1 MPTTVDNQAIG
12 FMAALAQA
20 GADPATLQAVVHGT
34 TTTTNALLERKIA
47 KVGLITTKGFRDVL
61 ELGRRTRPQPYGL
74 RGTFEPLIDREL
86 RLEVPERM
94 DADGKV
100 LTPLD
105 EAAVAEAAKTLLA
118 LGCEAV
124 VIHFLHSYINPDAR
138 AARRRDR
145 ARPVAQRLC
154 HGGPC
159 HPVGVPRVR
168 ARRDGGGE
176 RLGPAGA
183 RPLSRRGC
191 APSCSA
197 KGFDRDLLV
206 MQGNGGT
213 ISSQLIAE
221 AAVNTVMSGPASGVM
236 AAAYTGRAS
245 GHPNLITY
253 DMGGTSTDVG
263 LIENAVPQVS
273 GELELEYAMPI
284 HVPMVD
290 VHTIGAGGG
299 SIASVDAAG
308 MLRVGPESAGARP
321 GPICY
326 GRGGTEPTI
335 TDANL
340 VLGRLNPDR
349 LLGVDHPVTLDHV
362 RAIIA
367 EKIGKPLG
375 LDAEAAAAAILRI
388 ANDRM
393 AGAIRL
399 VSLSRGHDPRD
410 FALFAFGGA
419 GPLHATALAR
429 ELAHPDGAGA
439 GAARHHQRAGLRRR
453 RPAPRLCAHRQQAAV
468 GASTMPRSR
477 ASTPSRR
484 PRARRR
490 SAREGVPVREL
501 RRVYTADMQ
510 FQGQSHI
517 LSVGVDRARHRR
529 RRPAQGLRRRLLAPL
544 RHRARGNPAGARQ
557 PAHRGDRRAAGD
569 FAGRARRDRARADL
583 GGRAGRRTPRLVHRR
598 LAPDAGLCPREA
610 AARRRVRRPGDPRAA
625 RLHDRRRTGRQGPAG
640 HARQSVDLGEPSGH
654 DPDLDR
660 VGISMAFRFVHAADI
675 HLDSPLRSLA
685 LRNPELAD
693 LIGNAT
699 RQVFTGIIDLC
710 LAEEV
715 DALFLAGDLYDGDQ
729 TSMKTARYFANQLHR
744 LDQAGIRVFIVRGNH
759 DALSRITKELILP
772 ESVKLFSGRAEA
784 IPIEGAAGM
793 PRVVIHGMSFA
804 QPHAPDSLMPR
815 TSRRS
820 RGR

>member
-1 MPTTVDNQAIG
+1 MASKSSFTVGIDVGGTFTDLLAIDPTTNEVKLAKVPTTVENQAIG
-12 FMAALAQA
+12 FMAALAA
-20 GADPATLQAVVHGT
+20 ASLDPALLQAVVHGT
-34 TTTTNALLERKIA
+34 TTTTNAVLERKIA
-47 KVGLITTKGFRDVL
+47 KVGLITTRGFRDVL

-74 RGTFEPLIDREL
+74 RGTFTPVIDREV

-105 EAAVAEAAKTLLA
+105 EDAVADAAKKLLA
-118 LGCEAV
+118 AGCEAV
-124 VIHFLHSYINPDAR
+124 VIHFLHSYINPVHERR
-138 AARRRDR
+138 AADIVRGLWPNAYVTAGHVILSEYREYERGVTAAVNASVQPVLDR
-145 ARPVAQRLC
+145 Y
-154 HGGPC
+154 
-159 HPVGVPRVR
+159 
-168 ARRDGGGE
+168 
-176 RLGPAGA
+176 
-183 RPLSRRGC
+183 LSRLRTELK
-191 APSCSA
+191 A

-326 GRGGTEPTI
+326 GRGGAEPTI

-340 VLGRLNPDR
+340 VLGRLNPDK

-362 RAIIA
+362 RGLVL
-367 EKIGKPLG
+367 EKVGQRLG

-393 AGAIRL
+393 AGAVRL

-429 ELAHPDGAGA
+429 ELGIPTVLVPVRPGITNALGCVVADLRHDHVRTVNKPLSAVDDATV
-439 GAARHHQRAGLRRR
+439 ARIYAE
-453 RPAPRLCAHRQQAAV
+453 QAAE
-468 GASTMPRSR
+468 GEATI
-477 ASTPSRR
+477 
-484 PRARRR
+484 
-490 SAREGVPVREL
+490 AREGVPVREL
-501 RRVYTADMQ
+501 RRVLSADMQ

-517 LSVGVDRARHRR
+517 LSVGVDSADIGVAGLHKAFAAAYFRR
-529 RRPAQGLRRRLLAPL
+529 FGIELPEIPPVLVNLHTAVIGVRPEISLAAL
-544 RHRARGNPAGARQ
+544 
-557 PAHRGDRRAAGD
+557 AAT
-569 FAGRARRDRARADL
+569 DRAPTL
-583 GGRAGRRTPRLVHRR
+583 
-598 LAPDAGLCPREA
+598 A
-610 AARRRVRRPGDPRAA
+610 AARLGSRRVWFSDGWHDTPVYAREKLPLDTTLDGPAILEQLDCTTVVEPGD
-625 RLHDRRRTGRQGPAG
+625 TVRQDG
-640 HARQSVDLGEPSGH
+640 LGN
-654 DPDLDR
+654 L
-660 VGISMAFRFVHAADI
+660 
-675 HLDSPLRSLA
+675 L
-685 LRNPELAD
+685 
-693 LIGNAT
+693 
-699 RQVFTGIIDLC
+699 
-710 LAEEV
+710 
-715 DALFLAGDLYDGDQ
+715 
-729 TSMKTARYFANQLHR
+729 
-744 LDQAGIRVFIVRGNH
+744 IRV
-759 DALSRITKELILP
+759 SRQDTI
-772 ESVKLFSGRAEA
+772 
-784 IPIEGAAGM
+784 
-793 PRVVIHGMSFA
+793 
-804 QPHAPDSLMPR
+804 R
-815 TSRRS
+815 TSAE
-820 RGR
+820 